1 MESLIDRIKRGE
13 ILVADGAMGT
23 MLFESGLNPGDCPE
37 KLNIEKPELLEGIA
51 RKYLDAGADI
61 LQTNTFGG
69 SPLKLEQYGLA
80 DKTEEINV
88 ASVEAVRSVVGDRA
102 YVSASCGP
110 SGMILKPYG
119 DCEPDELT
127 ESFERQIAA
136 LVSAGID
143 MLCIETMT
151 DLNEAVIAVR
161 AARSV
166 DSELT
171 VAATMTFDS
180 TPRGFYTIMGV
191 SIAAAA
197 AGLAEAGAD
206 IVGSNCGNG
215 VRNMV
220 EIAKEFRKVT
230 QIPLLIQSNAGL
242 PEMIDGKL
250 TYKET
255 PDFMAEA
262 ALELFRLG
270 VSIVGG
276 CCGTTPEHIAAIRGV
291 ADGLQTVG

>member
-1 MESLIDRIKRGE
+1 MESLIDRIKRGDL
-13 ILVADGAMGT
+13 LVADGAMGT
-23 MLFESGLNPGDCPE
+23 MLFESGLDPGDCPE
-37 KLNIEKPELLEGIA
+37 KLNVSNPKLLEDIA
-51 RKYLDAGADI
+51 RRYLDAGADI
-61 LQTNTFGG
+61 LQTNTFGA
-69 SPLKLEQYGLA
+69 SPLKLQQYGLE
-80 DKTEEINV
+80 DKTEEINIT
-88 ASVEAVRSVVGDRA
+88 AVEVVRSIADDRA

-110 SGMILKPYG
+110 SGRILKPYG

-136 LVSAGID
+136 LVSARID

-151 DLNEAVIAVR
+151 DLNEATIAIK
-161 AARSV
+161 AARKV
-166 DSELT
+166 DPELT

-191 SIAAAA
+191 SIADAA

-206 IVGSNCGNG
+206 IIGSNCGNG

-220 EIAKEFRKVT
+220 EIAKEFRKST
-230 QIPLLIQSNAGL
+230 QMPLLIQSNAGL

-250 TYKET
+250 AYKET
-255 PDFMAEA
+255 PEFMADA
-262 ALELFRLG
+262 AVELFELG

-276 CCGTTPEHIAAIRGV
+276 CCGTTPEHIAAIRK
-291 ADGLQTVG
+291 ALDSYQHT